1 MIVSVFQSTVLMDG
15 PMTLRYSSAK
25 TWIERRVTP
34 VTWYW
39 HVLDVWPQSQLSKN
53 IIYNRMTKLE
63 CEVVK
68 ARVQGLLSPKTG

>member
-39 HVLDVWPQSQLSKN
+39 HVLDVWPAVS
-53 IIYNRMTKLE
+53 
-63 CEVVK
+63 VVK
-68 ARVQGLLSPKTG
+68 EHYL